1 MNIGN
6 IAHAG
11 ASLQSA
17 KQVLT
22 GKGVRNTIFA
32 TALAGSLMLS
42 GCNADTFSSSANA
55 STPTKKITQNEH
67 SCKKDPKNAE
77 KSQKKETLWD
87 EIVNFFKNGK
97 SEGNKDYTP
106 DSYAEDFY
114 KKQNSI

>member
-1 MNIGN
+1 MNIDN

-17 KQVLT
+17 KKVLT
-22 GKGVRNTIFA
+22 GNGVRNTIFA

-42 GCNADTFSSSANA
+42 GCNADTFSSSSNA
-55 STPTKKITQNEH
+55 STSTKKITQNEH
-67 SCKKDPKNAE
+67 SCTKGPKNAE
-77 KSQKKETLWD
+77 KSQKKETLRD

>member
-1 MNIGN
+1 MNIDN

-17 KQVLT
+17 KKVLT

-55 STPTKKITQNEH
+55 STPTK
-67 SCKKDPKNAE
+67 
-77 KSQKKETLWD
+77 
-87 EIVNFFKNGK
+87 
-97 SEGNKDYTP
+97 
-106 DSYAEDFY
+106 
-114 KKQNSI
+114 